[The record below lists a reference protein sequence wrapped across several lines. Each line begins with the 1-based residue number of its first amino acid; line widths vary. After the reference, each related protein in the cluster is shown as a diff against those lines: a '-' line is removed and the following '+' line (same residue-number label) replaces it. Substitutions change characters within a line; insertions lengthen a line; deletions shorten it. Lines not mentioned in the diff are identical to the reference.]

1 MNQEWLCDNWKDY
14 ATTKLLKEII
24 DFACLEIMAIS
35 TNGVWKNLCLQFFS
49 FHGIEKV
56 DEESEE
62 VFSKKMKLDLQ
73 EGNFTELL
81 AVQHEALTSEY
92 LMGLKAQRKN
102 EERQRKG
109 K

>member
-1 MNQEWLCDNWKDY
+1 MGFRK
-14 ATTKLLKEII
+14 T
-24 DFACLEIMAIS
+24 FACS
-35 TNGVWKNLCLQFFS
+35 FFS

-81 AVQHEALTSEY
+81 ALQHEALTNED
-92 LMGLKAQRKN
+92 LMELKAQRKN
-102 EERQRKG
+102 EERQRKR

>member
-81 AVQHEALTSEY
+81 AVQHEALTNEY
-92 LMGLKAQRKN
+92 LMEFKAQRKN